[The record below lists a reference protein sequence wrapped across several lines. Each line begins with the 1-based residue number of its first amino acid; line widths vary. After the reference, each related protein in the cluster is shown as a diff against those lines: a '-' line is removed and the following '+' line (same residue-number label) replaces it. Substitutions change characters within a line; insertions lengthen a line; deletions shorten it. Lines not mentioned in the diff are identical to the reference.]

1 MTVHTSVYDDT
12 ESAFGVTG
20 TASDVRDRST
30 RSGDVM
36 ATVSRS
42 SSLARVIG
50 RACLGPFVVLGGLLL
65 LVFGFAAL
73 AVAVQVMLVLLGHAR
88 V

>member
-1 MTVHTSVYDDT
+1 
-12 ESAFGVTG
+12 
-20 TASDVRDRST
+20 
-30 RSGDVM
+30 M

-42 SSLARVIG
+42 SSLARLI
-50 RACLGPFVVLGGLLL
+50 RWACLGPFVFLGGLLL

-73 AVAVQVMLVLLGHAR
+73 AVAVQVVRVLLGHAR

>member
-1 MTVHTSVYDDT
+1 
-12 ESAFGVTG
+12 
-20 TASDVRDRST
+20 
-30 RSGDVM
+30 M

-50 RACLGPFVVLGGLLL
+50 RAFLGPFVVLGGLLL

-73 AVAVQVMLVLLGHAR
+73 AVAVQVVRVLLGHAW